1 MSAAPRLRWAVQER
15 TLGAVE
21 DLDWAMDEL
30 AVFRAAAAEGRAL
43 DGLIRV
49 YVPEPT
55 VAFGQRDARLPGFAA
70 AAVAG
75 HSGQMRSVDIAG
87 SGRRALVFGT
97 RTHYYEGKGVDAV
110 VHGVRTVSELAY
122 HDFISQDLPD
132 HELLGE
138 LVRDRVRESS
148 GHDLAW
154 EVIRVGEP

>member
-55 VAFGQRDARLPGFAA
+55 VAFGQRDARLPGFEAA
-70 AAVAG
+70 AAPTASSRWCAG
-75 HSGQMRSVDIAG
+75 PAD
-87 SGRRALVFGT
+87 GRRPTTTA
-97 RTHYYEGKGVDAV
+97 
-110 VHGVRTVSELAY
+110 
-122 HDFISQDLPD
+122 
-132 HELLGE
+132 
-138 LVRDRVRESS
+138 
-148 GHDLAW
+148 AW
-154 EVIRVGEP
+154 WWTT

>member
-43 DGLIRV
+43 DDLIRV

-70 AAVAG
+70 AAAAARAHGTDAAVG
-75 HSGQMRSVDIAG
+75 MCPPRSVPSCG
-87 SGRRALVFGT
+87 
-97 RTHYYEGKGVDAV
+97 
-110 VHGVRTVSELAY
+110 
-122 HDFISQDLPD
+122 
-132 HELLGE
+132 
-138 LVRDRVRESS
+138 
-148 GHDLAW
+148 
-154 EVIRVGEP
+154 

>member
-55 VAFGQRDARLPGFAA
+55 VAFGQRDARLPGFEAA
-70 AAVAG
+70 AAASKPGSRASRWPNATV
-75 HSGQMRSVDIAG
+75 G
-87 SGRRALVFGT
+87 SGTYTRIRPSRALPSAAAARKT
-97 RTHYYEGKGVDAV
+97 ASSSMAQSRSSTA
-110 VHGVRTVSELAY
+110 
-122 HDFISQDLPD
+122 P
-132 HELLGE
+132 
-138 LVRDRVRESS
+138 RVRSCTAQRS
-148 GHDLAW
+148 RGAALTGRPRPA
-154 EVIRVGEP
+154 RSAG